1 MTSQDGLVLVYGATG
16 QQGGP
21 VARQLLQAERRIRVL
36 TRNAARAESL
46 RVAGAEVA
54 VGDLGDPAS
63 LGPASEGVEAV
74 FFHSPLEFD
83 TDVGITYG
91 RNAIDAAGSAG
102 ISLFVFDTSFPVPSS
117 PTGVAAIDIRFEL
130 EAYLKSS
137 GIPNIII
144 RPPYYT
150 ENFSYPFAA
159 PADVVHQGV
168 LRYPPMPREV
178 RVSWIT
184 MQDVGSL
191 VVEALNRPELAG
203 SVFEVGGPEALTG
216 DDVAERFA
224 AILDRPVT
232 YEPFSPDQY
241 EQILNAAMGEPIGTE
256 VTNQVR
262 YYSQNPDLVS
272 VSDMGPVLEKLPVRL
287 TTLSEWAATVPWRTI
302 AGPAPSE
309 ASR

>member
-1 MTSQDGLVLVYGATG
+1 MANQDGLVLIYGGTG

-21 VARQLLQAERRIRVL
+21 VARQLLQVGRRTRVL
-36 TRNAARAESL
+36 TRNAARAEAL

-63 LGPASEGVEAV
+63 LEAPSEGAEAV

-83 TDVGITYG
+83 ADVGIAYG
-91 RNAIDAAGSAG
+91 RNAIDAARSAG
-102 ISLFVFDTSFPVPSS
+102 IGLFVFDTSFPVPLSL
-117 PTGVAAIDIRFEL
+117 TGIAAIDIRYEIQT
-130 EAYLKSS
+130 YLKRS

-159 PADVVHQGV
+159 PADVVHRGV
-168 LRYPPMPREV
+168 LRYPPMPRDV

-184 MQDVGSL
+184 MEDVGSL
-191 VVEALNRPELAG
+191 AVEALSRPELADA
-203 SVFEVGGPEALTG
+203 VFEVGGPEALTG

-232 YEPFSPDQY
+232 YDPFSPDQY

-256 VTNQVR
+256 VTKQVR
-262 YYSQNPDLVS
+262 YYADKPDLVS
-272 VSDMGPVLEKLPVRL
+272 VSDIGAVLEKLPVRL
-287 TTLSEWAATVPWRTI
+287 TTLGEWAATVPWMTL

>member
-1 MTSQDGLVLVYGATG
+1 MASQDGLVLVYGGTG

-21 VARQLLQAERRIRVL
+21 VARQLLQAGRRTRVL
-36 TRNAARAESL
+36 TRNPDRAESL
-46 RVAGAEVA
+46 KEAGAEVA
-54 VGDLGDPAS
+54 KGDLGVPAS
-63 LGPASEGVEAV
+63 LEAPSEGAEAV

-83 TDVGITYG
+83 IDVAVTYG

-102 ISLFVFDTSFPVPSS
+102 INLFVFDTSFPVPSS
-117 PTGVAAIDIRFEL
+117 PTGVAAIDIRYEL

-144 RPPYYT
+144 RPPFYT

-168 LRYPPMPREV
+168 LRYPPLPGDV

-191 VVEALNRPELAG
+191 AVEALRRPELAG

-224 AILDRPVT
+224 AILDRPVK
-232 YEPFSPDQY
+232 YSPFTFDQY
-241 EQILNAAMGEPIGTE
+241 EQILNGAIGEPIGTE

-262 YYSQNPDLVS
+262 YYAENPHLLS
-272 VSDMGPVLEKLPVRL
+272 VPDMGPVLEKLQVRL
-287 TTLSEWAATVPWRTI
+287 TTFDEWAATVPWRTLVD
-302 AGPAPSE
+302 PAPSE
-309 ASR
+309 EDR

>member
-1 MTSQDGLVLVYGATG
+1 MASQDGVVLVYGGTG

-21 VARQLLQAERRIRVL
+21 VAQQLLQAGRHTRVL
-36 TRNAARAESL
+36 TRNAARARLL
-46 RVAGAEVA
+46 RVAGAEIA
-54 VGDLGDPAS
+54 VGDLGEPAS
-63 LGPASEGVEAV
+63 LEAASEGVEAV

-117 PTGVAAIDIRFEL
+117 LTGVAAHDIRYEL
-130 EAYLKSS
+130 EAYLKRS

-144 RPPYYT
+144 RPPFYT

-159 PADVVHQGV
+159 PVDVVHQGV
-168 LRYPPMPREV
+168 LRYPPLPSEV

-184 MQDVGSL
+184 MEDVGSL
-191 VVEALNRPELAG
+191 AVEALSRPELAG
-203 SVFEVGGPEALTG
+203 SVFDVGGPEALTG
-216 DDVAERFA
+216 DDVAERLA

-232 YEPFSPDQY
+232 YNPFTFDQY

-256 VTNQVR
+256 VTNQIR
-262 YYSQNPDLVS
+262 YYSENPDLLS

-287 TTLSEWAATVPWRTI
+287 TTLDQWAGTVPWRTL
-302 AGPAPSE
+302 AGPVP
-309 ASR
+309 

>member
-1 MTSQDGLVLVYGATG
+1 MAGQDGVVLVYGGTG

-21 VARQLLQAERRIRVL
+21 VARQLLDAGRRTRVL
-36 TRNAARAESL
+36 TRNPVRAESL
-46 RVAGAEVA
+46 REAGAEIA

-63 LGPASEGVEAV
+63 LLAASEGVEAV
-74 FFHSPLEFD
+74 FFHSPLEFN

-91 RNAIDAAGSAG
+91 RNAIDAAGSAE

-117 PTGVAAIDIRFEL
+117 PTGVAANDIRYEL
-130 EAYLKSS
+130 EAYLKNS

-144 RPPYYT
+144 RPPFYT

-168 LRYPPMPREV
+168 LRYPPLPSEV

-184 MQDVGSL
+184 MEDVGSL
-191 VVEALNRPELAG
+191 AVEALSRPELAG
-203 SVFEVGGPEALTG
+203 SVFDVGGPEALTG

-224 AILDRPVT
+224 AILDRRVK
-232 YEPFSPDQY
+232 YNPFTFDQY

-256 VTNQVR
+256 VTNQLR
-262 YYSQNPDLVS
+262 YYAENPDLLS
-272 VSDMGPVLEKLPVRL
+272 VSDMGPVLEKLPAHL
-287 TTLSEWAATVPWRTI
+287 TTLSQWAATVPWRTL

-309 ASR
+309 VSR